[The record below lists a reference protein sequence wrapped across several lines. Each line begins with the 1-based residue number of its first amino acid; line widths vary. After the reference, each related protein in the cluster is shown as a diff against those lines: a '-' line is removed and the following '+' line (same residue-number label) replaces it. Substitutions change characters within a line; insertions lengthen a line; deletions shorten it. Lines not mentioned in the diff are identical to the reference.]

1 MTSADPNIRP
11 DPDQVLVDI
20 ADYVTGF
27 TPDAQAIDASR
38 LCMWDAI
45 GCALNALDFPD
56 CTKLLG
62 PVVPGTLVPHASRV
76 PGTSHALDPV
86 TATFSFAA

>member
-1 MTSADPNIRP
+1 MTDQSTRP
-11 DPDQVLVDI
+11 DPDKALVDI
-20 ADYVTGF
+20 ADYVSSF
-27 TPDAQAIDASR
+27 TPSAQAIDASR

-56 CTKLLG
+56 CTKLIG
-62 PVVPGTLVPHASRV
+62 PVVPGTLVPNASRV

-86 TATFSFAA
+86 TLR